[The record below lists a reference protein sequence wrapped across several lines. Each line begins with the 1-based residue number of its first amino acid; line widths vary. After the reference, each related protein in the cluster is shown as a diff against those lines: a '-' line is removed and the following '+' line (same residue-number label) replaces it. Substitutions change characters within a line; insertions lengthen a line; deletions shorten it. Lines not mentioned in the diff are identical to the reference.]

1 MRRIRRSAEG
11 SPDEKWSGARSAS
24 CDNSL
29 CAPSSP
35 HHQDA
40 CRKDSYHPQKH
51 EYSSSADQLAFI
63 FFHLSEYLSFCSFA
77 PEPAVV
83 LQFDVAA
90 AKLLTA

>member
-11 SPDEKWSGARSAS
+11 SPGEEWCQICLLRQLALHTLR
-24 CDNSL
+24 
-29 CAPSSP
+29 P

-51 EYSSSADQLAFI
+51 QYSSSADLLVFI
-63 FFHLSEYLSFCSFA
+63 IFHLSEHLSFCSFVA
-77 PEPAVV
+77 EPAVV

>member
-29 CAPSSP
+29 CA
-35 HHQDA
+35 QDA

>member
-11 SPDEKWSGARSAS
+11 SPGDRWCQICLLRQLAVRT
-24 CDNSL
+24 L
-29 CAPSSP
+29 RP

-51 EYSSSADQLAFI
+51 EYSSSAVLLAFI
-63 FFHLSEYLSFCSFA
+63 FFHFSEYLSFCPFA
-77 PEPAVV
+77 AERAVV
-83 LQFDVAA
+83 LQFDVAE